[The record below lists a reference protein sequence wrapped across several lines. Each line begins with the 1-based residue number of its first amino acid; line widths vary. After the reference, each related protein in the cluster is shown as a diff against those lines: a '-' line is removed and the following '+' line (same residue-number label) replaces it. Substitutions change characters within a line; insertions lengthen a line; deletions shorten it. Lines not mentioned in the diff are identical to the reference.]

1 MGRWTFGKKLSL
13 GFAIMVV
20 FIVLIGVIAT
30 TSLKTVIEDKDRV
43 ITVHAELATLSNVY
57 LAANESL
64 TSRIRAFVLSRDEV
78 VLKRIQASKEERDRA
93 LGKIEKLANSPSE
106 LDLLRKLKEKEHEL
120 GGVQNQL
127 LELAK
132 SGVVN
137 DEIIKI
143 FREQIFPR
151 AEALRDAIDDFEKYE
166 QSTLESMRLSSN
178 ETASNTQA
186 FVLLMMIIGI
196 LGATVFAMILSRV
209 LNKQIGSAVQ
219 HIQSSS
225 TELQAAANQQTS
237 GTREQVSSMNEI
249 STTIRELLATS
260 RQIAESAQRVA
271 DIAEETAHSAKS
283 GRLIVEK
290 AQEAINTI
298 KRQVDVIVTH
308 MLDLGKKSQQIG
320 GILEIITELAEQT
333 NILAINATIEAAG
346 AGESG
351 KRFIVVAD
359 EIRKLADR
367 VGGSTKDTRTLIDEI
382 RNAVHTTVMA
392 TEGGS
397 KAVEA
402 GSKQFTEVTDAFQQI
417 VDLVGTTTE
426 AAREIELSTKQQSS
440 SVEQV
445 SVAIGNIS
453 QTAKESEASSTQ
465 TLQTVSELTNLSQSL
480 AQLVQSQG

>member
-1 MGRWTFGKKLSL
+1 MAKAG
-13 GFAIMVV
+13 
-20 FIVLIGVIAT
+20 T
-30 TSLKTVIEDKDRV
+30 T
-43 ITVHAELATLSNVY
+43 
-57 LAANESL
+57 
-64 TSRIRAFVLSRDEV
+64 
-78 VLKRIQASKEERDRA
+78 QA
-93 LGKIEKLANSPSE
+93 
-106 LDLLRKLKEKEHEL
+106 
-120 GGVQNQL
+120 
-127 LELAK
+127 
-132 SGVVN
+132 
-137 DEIIKI
+137 EIITL
-143 FREQIFPR
+143 FREQVYPK
-151 AEALRDAIDDFEKYE
+151 AEALTDAIEEFGQYEKV
-166 QSTLESMRLSSN
+166 TLESIRLASN
-178 ETASNTQA
+178 ETAAGAQN
-186 FVLLMMIIGI
+186 FVLFMIIVGI
-196 LGATVFAMILSRV
+196 LGAAVFAVFLSRV

-237 GTREQVSSMNEI
+237 GTREQVTSMNEI
-249 STTIRELLATS
+249 SATIKELLTTS

-298 KRQVDVIVTH
+298 KKQVDVIVSH

-320 GILEIITELAEQT
+320 GILEVINELSEQT
-333 NILAINATIEAAG
+333 NILSINATIEAAG

-367 VGGSTKDTRTLIDEI
+367 VGGSTKDIRTLIEEI
-382 RNAVHTTVMA
+382 RGAVHTTVMA

-402 GSKQFTEVTDAFQQI
+402 GSKQFAEVTGAFKQI

-465 TLQTVSELTNLSQSL
+465 TLQTVSELTVLSQSL